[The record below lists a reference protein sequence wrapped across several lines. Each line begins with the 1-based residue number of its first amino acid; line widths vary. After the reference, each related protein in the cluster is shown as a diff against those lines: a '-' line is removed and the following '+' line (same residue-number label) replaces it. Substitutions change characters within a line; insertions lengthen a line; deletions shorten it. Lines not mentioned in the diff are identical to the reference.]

1 MALTQIKA
9 AGLAADLI
17 DETKLADDSIDS
29 EHYNDGSI
37 DHAHLANDCVDG
49 DNISDDSIDSEHYV
63 DGSIDHAHLSNDCI
77 DGDNIQDDAVGAEH
91 IEALDA
97 NLQLVDNAKIQIGTG
112 NDLEIFHN
120 GTNSII
126 HDTTSSNLNV
136 KTSRLTVLNEAD
148 NEIMLKC
155 QEDGAVEIYYDS
167 AKKLETVT
175 GGVTVTGTATADTL
189 VGRHGNAPTNTQG
202 STYTLVAADA
212 GKVVKAAGNVT
223 LDQNIFADGDIVW
236 IYNSS
241 GGDITLIQGTS
252 VTLRLAGDS
261 STGTRTIAQ
270 KGICTVLNVAAN
282 EAVAGGVGVS

>member
-49 DNISDDSIDSEHYV
+49 DNIADDAINSEHYV
-63 DGSIDHAHLSNDCI
+63 DGSIDHAHLSADCI
-77 DGDNIQDDAVGAEH
+77 DGDNISDDCINSEHYVAGSIDNEHLADDAVGADEL
-91 IEALDA
+91 AA
-97 NLQLVDNAKIQIGTG
+97 NAVVNDSVASGAAIAGTKISPDFGSQAVATTG
-112 NDLEIFHN
+112 
-120 GTNSII
+120 SI
-126 HDTTSSNLNV
+126 
-136 KTSRLTVLNEAD
+136 
-148 NEIMLKC
+148 
-155 QEDGAVEIYYDS
+155 
-167 AKKLETVT
+167 T
-175 GGVTVTGTATADTL
+175 GGTL
-189 VGRHGNAPTNTQG
+189 VGAHGRAPTNTQG
-202 STYTLVAADA
+202 STYTLVLADA

-223 LDQNIFADGDIVW
+223 LDQNVFADGDIVW

-241 GGDITLIQGTS
+241 SGDITLIQGTS

>member
-1 MALTQIKA
+1 MALTQVKA

-37 DHAHLANDCVDG
+37 DHAHLAGDCVDG
-49 DNISDDSIDSEHYV
+49 DNIADDSVDSEHYV
-63 DGSIDHAHLSNDCI
+63 DGSIDHAHLAADCV
-77 DGDNIQDDAVGAEH
+77 DGDNISDDSVGAEH
-91 IEALDA
+91 IEVLDA
-97 NLQLVDNAKIQIGTG
+97 NLQLVDDAKIQIGTG
-112 NDLEIFHN
+112 NDLEIYHN
-120 GTNSII
+120 ATDNFIKNVNGSFKLLMGSEYAI
-126 HDTTSSNLNV
+126 HTKANGSVDL
-136 KTSRLTVLNEAD
+136 
-148 NEIMLKC
+148 
-155 QEDGAVEIYYDS
+155 YYDD

-223 LDQNIFADGDIVW
+223 LDQNIFADGDILI
-236 IYNSS
+236 IYNSTA
-241 GGDITLIQGTS
+241 GDITLIQGTS

-261 STGTRTIAQ
+261 ATGTRTIAQ
-270 KGICTVLNVAAN
+270 KGVCTVLNVAAN
-282 EAVAGGVGVS
+282 EAIAGGVGVS

>member
-49 DNISDDSIDSEHYV
+49 DNIADDSINSEHYV

-77 DGDNIQDDAVGAEH
+77 DGDNISDDAIAAEH
-91 IEALDA
+91 VASNAIVNDSVDA
-97 NLQLVDNAKIQIGTG
+97 SAAIAGTKISPDFGSQAVATTG
-112 NDLEIFHN
+112 
-120 GTNSII
+120 SI
-126 HDTTSSNLNV
+126 
-136 KTSRLTVLNEAD
+136 
-148 NEIMLKC
+148 
-155 QEDGAVEIYYDS
+155 
-167 AKKLETVT
+167 T
-175 GGVTVTGTATADTL
+175 GGTL
-189 VGRHGNAPTNTQG
+189 VGAHGRAPTNTQG
-202 STYTLVAADA
+202 STYTLVLADA

-223 LDQNIFADGDIVW
+223 LDQNVFADGDIVW

-241 GGDITLIQGTS
+241 SGDITLIQGTS

-261 STGTRTIAQ
+261 ATGTRTIAQ

>member
-9 AGLAADLI
+9 AGLASDLI

-49 DNISDDSIDSEHYV
+49 DNIADDAINSEHYV
-63 DGSIDHAHLSNDCI
+63 DGSIDHAHLAADCI
-77 DGDNIQDDAVGAEH
+77 DGDNISDDCINSEHYVAGSIDNEHLADDAVGADEL
-91 IEALDA
+91 AADA
-97 NLQLVDNAKIQIGTG
+97 VVNASVASGAAIAGTKISPDFGSQAVATTG
-112 NDLEIFHN
+112 
-120 GTNSII
+120 SI
-126 HDTTSSNLNV
+126 
-136 KTSRLTVLNEAD
+136 
-148 NEIMLKC
+148 
-155 QEDGAVEIYYDS
+155 
-167 AKKLETVT
+167 T
-175 GGVTVTGTATADTL
+175 GGTL
-189 VGRHGNAPTNTQG
+189 VGVHGRATTNTQG
-202 STYTLVAADA
+202 STYTLVLADA

-223 LDQNIFADGDIVW
+223 LDQNVFADGDIVW

-241 GGDITLIQGTS
+241 SGDITLIQGTS

-261 STGTRTIAQ
+261 GTGTRTIAQ